1 MLKRVSSG
9 KDFGLNYWWI
19 LVFCSFYWDTVRK
32 SKRKSFE
39 DDWLTAF
46 ESKRQ
51 NIIKRFGCIKKNTF
65 EIIFNGKLIRSKHI
79 P

>member
-1 MLKRVSSG
+1 MVDRGV
-9 KDFGLNYWWI
+9 
-19 LVFCSFYWDTVRK
+19 CSFYRDTVRT
-32 SKRKSFE
+32 SLSGSRKSFE
-39 DDWLTAF
+39 DSWLTGF

-65 EIIFNGKLIRSKHI
+65 ATIFNGKLIRSKRI